1 MKDLGLRA
9 KLARITGNNSGMAVV
24 EVVLLIVVLIALVAI
39 FRTQALALV
48 NKIWTSIKDG
58 ASGITGMGMFIY

>member
-24 EVVLLIVVLIALVAI
+24 EVVLLIVEKPNAKHRYVLCG
-39 FRTQALALV
+39 
-48 NKIWTSIKDG
+48 K
-58 ASGITGMGMFIY
+58 

>member
-24 EVVLLIVVLIALVAI
+24 EVVLLIVENYLISYSL
-39 FRTQALALV
+39 
-48 NKIWTSIKDG
+48 
-58 ASGITGMGMFIY
+58 

>member
-24 EVVLLIVVLIALVAI
+24 EVVLLIGCPHCVSCNLSDPGTCL
-39 FRTQALALV
+39 
-48 NKIWTSIKDG
+48 G
-58 ASGITGMGMFIY
+58 